1 METEASELRRVQPT
15 AEGAAVQK
23 TPAKPSEKKRRRS
36 QMVEDSEGDVPA
48 KIRKTSGSEER
59 EKNAV
64 EKSK

>member
-1 METEASELRRVQPT
+1 METEPSESRRVQPT
-15 AEGAAVQK
+15 AEGATVQK
-23 TPAKPSEKKRRRS
+23 TPAKLSEKKRRRS
-36 QMVEDSEGDVPA
+36 QMVEESEGEVPA